1 MDDLT
6 GKVAVIT
13 GGASGIGRA
22 MADRFAAAGMRIAI
36 GDIEEA
42 ALTAAVDELRA
53 AGAEAIGV
61 VVDVTDPD
69 SVGSLADEA
78 EEVFGGTDV
87 VCLNAGVGA
96 GGPIWELDVADWDW
110 VLGVNLWGIVHGIRS
125 FVPAMVERGS
135 GHVVITASMAGLVA
149 GANLGP
155 YNASKFAA
163 VAIGETL
170 AADLAAAGSGV
181 GVSIL
186 CPAWVNTRIFESG
199 RNRPAH
205 LSPPVLDG
213 DEPTSVDR
221 TAASAF
227 FASAMPASQVADAVH
242 DAVVAGRLHILT
254 HDDTEEALRARL
266 DRILG
271 LVPPT

>member
-6 GKVAVIT
+6 GKVAVVT

-22 MADRFAAAGMRIAI
+22 MADRFAADGMRIVS

-61 VVDVTDPD
+61 VVDVTDPA
-69 SVGSLADEA
+69 SVQSLADEA
-78 EEVFGGTDV
+78 ADVFGGWDV

-96 GGPIWELDVADWDW
+96 GGPMWELGLADWEW
-110 VLGVNLWGIVHGIRS
+110 VLGVNLWGVIHGVRT
-125 FVPAMVERGS
+125 FVPAMVERGD
-135 GHVVITASMAGLVA
+135 GHVVITASLAGLIA
-149 GANLGP
+149 GPNMGP

-170 AADLAAAGSGV
+170 AADLEAAGSGV

-199 RNRPAH
+199 RNRPEH
-205 LSPPVLDG
+205 LRG
-213 DEPTSVDR
+213 AADER
-221 TAASAF
+221 AAIGREDAAAF
-227 FASAMPASQVADAVH
+227 FAAAMPTTEVAERVVDAVR
-242 DAVVAGRLHILT
+242 DRRLHILT
-254 HDDTEEALRARL
+254 HDYTEEALRGRV
-266 DRILG
+266 DRILDQG
-271 LVPPT
+271 

>member
-1 MDDLT
+1 VDDLT
-6 GKVAVIT
+6 GKVAVVT

-22 MADRFAAAGMRIAI
+22 MADRFAADGMRIVI
-36 GDIEEA
+36 GDIEEG
-42 ALTAAVDELRA
+42 ALTTAVEELRA
-53 AGAEAIGV
+53 GGAEAVGV

-69 SVGSLADEA
+69 SVQSLADEA
-78 EEVFGGTDV
+78 AEVFGGWDV

-96 GGPIWELDVADWDW
+96 GGPIWELGLADWEW
-110 VLGVNLWGIVHGIRS
+110 VLGVNLWGVVHGVRT
-125 FVPAMVERGS
+125 FVPSMVARGD
-135 GHVVITASMAGLVA
+135 GHVVITASMAGLIA

-199 RNRPAH
+199 RNRQERYAPVE
-205 LSPPVLDG
+205 PPSLEG
-213 DEPTSVDR
+213 EEPTTADR
-221 TAASAF
+221 AAASEF
-227 FASAMPASQVADAVH
+227 FAAAMPAAQVADAVH
-242 DAVVAGRLHILT
+242 EAVRTNRLHILT
-254 HDDTEEALRARL
+254 HDYTEDVLRLRL
-266 DRILG
+266 DQILG
-271 LVPPT
+271 H

>member
-6 GKVAVIT
+6 GKVAVVT

-22 MADRFAAAGMRIAI
+22 MVDRFAADGMRIVI

-42 ALTAAVDELRA
+42 VLETTVAELRER
-53 AGAEAIGV
+53 GTEVVGV
-61 VVDVTDPD
+61 VVDVSDPA
-69 SVGSLADEA
+69 SMQSLADEA
-78 EEVFGGTDV
+78 LDVFGGWHV

-96 GGPIWELDVADWDW
+96 GGPIWEVPIADWEW
-110 VLGVNLWGIVHGIRS
+110 VLGANLWGIVHGLRS
-125 FVPAMVERGS
+125 FVPGLVEQDE
-135 GHVVITASMAGLVA
+135 GHVVITASLAGLVA

-170 AADLAAAGSGV
+170 QADLSAVASGV

-199 RNRPAH
+199 RNRPTGDTTSAVG
-205 LSPPVLDG
+205 PTGGDDG
-213 DEPTSVDR
+213 REE
-221 TAASAF
+221 AAAF
-227 FASAMPASQVADAVH
+227 FAASMPAAQVADAVA
-242 DAVVAGRLHILT
+242 DAIRTRRLHILT
-254 HDDTEEALRARL
+254 HDYSAELVRGRTEQ
-266 DRILG
+266 ILG
-271 LVPPT
+271 G